1 MQTDFLQYIFQAINN
16 LLTQNL
22 GFFDA
27 MGQNLFRS
35 FATILVAW
43 FGIKSALASA
53 SGRPSFQFD
62 HFASL
67 LLTISFGF
75 AMVNYYS
82 TPIPG
87 VGVSFHNL
95 VTNEAQFL
103 STQIDQAQLQTVVTQ
118 VADFESRMDSPGW
131 GDILGTAIYV
141 IVTILLAA
149 AQAIAIV
156 VIAYGFIATAVCVLV
171 GPVFVPFFIVPKM
184 EWLFWGWFRCFI
196 QYAFYQV
203 IAAAV
208 VYVIGNLMLGAL
220 RLPPAGT
227 LSTVQLIAWFP
238 VLFITFLASI
248 YVLLKI
254 PSLTNH
260 IFSGTAGGSSAGLLD
275 APAAVLEQGDV
286 MDRDATF
293 QDAKRLYLEQYGDP
307 MVTNTY
313 LKIALALLSI
323 VCVALALI
331 DLRTIRTFQNF
342 RPLVIRIDD
351 LGRAEAINYHNLEY
365 KPQDAEAKYFLSQ
378 FCALYYRR
386 NRYTIQ
392 DDFSKSLYFLDGKL
406 ADGILDAYRKD
417 DIIKKFIT
425 NTAAPEIDVDVKK
438 VALEEMQT
446 PPFRARVDFYMVY
459 YSPADHS
466 ELKRDLYTANF
477 VFVFKSQV
485 PNELIPINPL
495 GMTITYFREDEAFK

>member
-1 MQTDFLQYIFQAINN
+1 MAVQTDFLQYIFQAINN

-22 GFFDA
+22 GFFDT

-53 SGRPSFQFD
+53 SGRPAFHFD

-87 VGVSFHNL
+87 IGTSFHNL
-95 VTNEAQFL
+95 VTDEAQFL
-103 STQIDQAQLQTVVTQ
+103 SSQIDQAQLQTVVSQ
-118 VADFESRMDSPGW
+118 VADFESRMDSPSW
-131 GDILGTAIYV
+131 GDFFGTAIYV

-184 EWLFWGWFRCFI
+184 EWLFWGWFRCFLLPGHRRSRRVCHRKSH
-196 QYAFYQV
+196 ARR
-203 IAAAV
+203 AAPSAGRDSFHRPARCLV
-208 VYVIGNLMLGAL
+208 SGAL
-220 RLPPAGT
+220 HYISCVNLRPSEDSFAYEPHLQRHRRRIFCQPARSPRRHSRSGD
-227 LSTVQLIAWFP
+227 LMDQD
-238 VLFITFLASI
+238 ASF
-248 YVLLKI
+248 
-254 PSLTNH
+254 H
-260 IFSGTAGGSSAGLLD
+260 
-275 APAAVLEQGDV
+275 
-286 MDRDATF
+286 
-293 QDAKRLYLEQYGDP
+293 DAKRLYLESCGDP

-365 KPQDAEAKYFLSQ
+365 KPQDAEAKYFLSE

-406 ADGILDAYRKD
+406 ADGILDAYRKG

-425 NTAAPEIDVDVKK
+425 NTAAPEIDVGVQK
-438 VALEEMQT
+438 VSLEEMQT
-446 PPFRARVDFYMVY
+446 PPYRARVDFYMVY

-495 GMTITYFREDEAFK
+495 GMTITYFREDQAFK